1 MISKWKCAVYLK
13 ITISIDGTFW
23 CDNECDFLILLR
35 STMNEAGSSQSED
48 GYVPSAKEATDL
60 VTKFA
65 EVTGTDTVRHGP
77 AYFYKFEFH
86 LFKVM
91 LFLN

>member
-1 MISKWKCAVYLK
+1 MH
-13 ITISIDGTFW
+13 
-23 CDNECDFLILLR
+23 
-35 STMNEAGSSQSED
+35 EASSSQSDEE
-48 GYVPSAKEATDL
+48 GGFVPNAKQAADL

-86 LFKVM
+86 FFKVM